1 MKSIFFALG
10 RWAAIGVS
18 TLSIATAANW
28 SNYKSYWEGTIV
40 RVQTTDFNLLSHILP
55 TKLSYALIQGDT
67 EELQTTLDSNYGVF
81 GIVVTNCTI
90 ETPACPD
97 QQILYQTQSKMRW
110 SQSLKLENLSNNPYD
125 LLQNPPPLK
134 ATGGFENARAT
145 AWSTTGKSNSGQII
159 GRVYYVRG
167 IAPDFWADYTG
178 WMRGLPGS
186 LLSDHQVQKYYAL
199 TTSLFLLGG
208 LTSGIFIE
216 WILYGKRS
224 QKRVAQQQAHLA
236 QREKDQLLQD
246 LMALRQ
252 QLRAGLQQIANL
264 KLENERS
271 AAELAS
277 SQHHGDE
284 RIQELRQV
292 IAQLEQPHSLAE
304 QPILSTPDTL
314 EQNQAALQ
322 QEIQQREQT
331 IATLQSQISDQTH
344 NRPGSTQALEALKHQ
359 LQAMTQQQSL
369 DKETLAEYE
378 QDLDQL
384 RQELARQAH
393 EKQAK
398 TSLIA
403 LLNKQLQDAQQQT
416 IEAERQRAALEQS
429 VAGLNQQQIQGSER
443 LDQLEQEIDRLRQE
457 KHQLNLN
464 ETERKLS
471 TNHFE
476 NQVLQHLETSPK
488 AHAGEWRVLPN
499 LDVSVKRTDRQ
510 FTDFLVVG
518 QNCVIVIEAKFYQ
531 GTIHAEGDAR
541 RTAWY
546 CTPLKGTTPQVVK
559 SASKRNPHEQVSD
572 YCDSVR
578 TKLSSRKTAGA
589 IRVYGVIVFPQGAEV
604 AAISAEIRDY
614 SRITTL
620 DQLVP
625 MLQEIESEWNRRNPE
640 PDGLSPQQ
648 LEDWLYGRP
657 ILKKVAHQGTWI
669 Q

>member
-55 TKLSYALIQGDT
+55 TKLSYVLIQGDI

-81 GIVVTNCTI
+81 GMVVTNCTI
-90 ETPACPD
+90 EIPACPD
-97 QQILYQTQSKMRW
+97 QQILYQTQSKLRW
-110 SQSLKLENLSNNPYD
+110 SQHLKVEDLSSNPYD
-125 LLQNPPPLK
+125 LLRNPPPLK
-134 ATGGFENARAT
+134 ATGGFESARAT
-145 AWSTTGKSNSGQII
+145 AWSTTGKSNSGQTI

-167 IAPDFWADYTG
+167 IAPDFWTDYTG

-208 LTSGIFIE
+208 LTSGIFVE
-216 WILYGKRS
+216 WILYGKRL

-246 LMALRQ
+246 LMGLRQ
-252 QLRAGLQQIANL
+252 QIRAGLQQIANL

-277 SQHHGDE
+277 SQQHEGE
-284 RIQELRQV
+284 RIQELKQV
-292 IAQLEQPHSLAE
+292 IDQLEQPRSLA
-304 QPILSTPDTL
+304 QPILPTPDTL

-331 IATLQSQISDQTH
+331 IATLQSQITDQTH
-344 NRPGSTQALEALKHQ
+344 NRSGSTQALEALRSQ
-359 LQAMTQQQSL
+359 LQAMTQQQSV
-369 DKETLAEYE
+369 DKETLAQYE
-378 QDLDQL
+378 QDLAQL
-384 RQELARQAH
+384 RQELARQDQ

-398 TSLIA
+398 SSLIA

-429 VAGLNQQQIQGSER
+429 VAGLNQQQLQGSER
-443 LDQLEQEIDRLRQE
+443 LDQLEREIDRLRQE

-476 NQVLQHLETSPK
+476 GQVLQHLETSLK
-488 AHAGEWRVLPN
+488 AQAGEWRVLPN
-499 LDVSVKRTDRQ
+499 LDVSVSRTDRQ

-541 RTAWY
+541 RTTWY
-546 CTPLKGTTPQVVK
+546 CTSLKGTTPQLVK
-559 SASKRNPHEQVSD
+559 SAGKRNPHEQVSD

-578 TKLSSRKTAGA
+578 TKLFSRKTAGA
-589 IRVYGVIVFPQGAEV
+589 IRVYGVIVFPQGTEV

-620 DQLVP
+620 DQLAQTI
-625 MLQEIESEWNRRNPE
+625 QEIESEWNRRNPE

-657 ILKKVAHQGTWI
+657 ILKKVAH
-669 Q
+669 